1 MSDPGYHARP
11 MTRSTALLA
20 VLVAF
25 AGCNSIEGAARD
37 RTRLEGQVPA
47 GLGRVL
53 EVSIQGIGEPTTSD
67 LLAALRAEFEGRDL
81 FDRIE
86 VASAEPNTR
95 RASSRLDLELLS
107 TEAGEVFDSWD
118 ITDGYIVRFDMKVS
132 LSDPAG
138 RKVLEGQV
146 SGVAVDAV
154 SDLDELP
161 VERRD
166 DMRVAALFDATGKLS
181 RALRRAADSRAKDA
195 REGLTK
201 ITLPPGVGP
210 VMIGVLGFDDEQ
222 TARRLR
228 GPLLADH
235 LAAALIDLGPDVAVL
250 SRDEVERALDA
261 DPQSRTPLFDAGQTR
276 IEPIAR
282 EVTARLLVV
291 GRVVSNGGRVNAE
304 VRVLDRGGKVIVSH
318 QATAEGLGA
327 LRIVAVEL
335 ARVIG
340 QSLVEAPPG

>member
-1 MSDPGYHARP
+1 VIRADRRFA
-11 MTRSTALLA
+11 A
-20 VLVAF
+20 LVALF
-25 AGCNSIEGAARD
+25 GAVVGCNSIDGAAAD
-37 RTRLEGQVPA
+37 RTRLEGRVPA

-53 EVSIQGIGEPTTSD
+53 EVSIQGTDAATTSD
-67 LLAALRAEFEGRDL
+67 LVTALRSEFEGRDL

-95 RASSRLDLELLS
+95 RAASRLDLQLLS
-107 TEAGEVFDSWD
+107 TEAGEIFDHWK
-118 ITDGYIVRFDMKVS
+118 ITDGYVVRFDMRVS
-132 LSDPAG
+132 LHDPAG
-138 RKVLEGQV
+138 RTVLEGEV

-154 SDLDELP
+154 SDLDLLP
-161 VERRD
+161 PERRD

-195 REGLTK
+195 RDGLAR

-210 VMIGVLGFDDEQ
+210 VQLAVLGFDDEK
-222 TARRLR
+222 TARRMR

-250 SRDEVERALDA
+250 TRDEVERALDA
-261 DPQSRTPLFDAGQTR
+261 DPQARTPLFDAGQTR

-291 GRVVSNGGRVNAE
+291 GRVVSNGGRVNAD
-304 VRVLDRGGKVIVSH
+304 VRVLDRTGKVLLSH
-318 QATAEGLGA
+318 QAAAEGLGA